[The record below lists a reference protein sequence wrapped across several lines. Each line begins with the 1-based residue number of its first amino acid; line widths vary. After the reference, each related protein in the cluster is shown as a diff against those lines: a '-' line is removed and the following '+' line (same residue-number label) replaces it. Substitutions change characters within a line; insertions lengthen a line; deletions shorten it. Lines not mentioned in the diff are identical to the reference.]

1 MEQKTITVYTR
12 RIAYELRLRGF
23 DIVRVVPDKV
33 RPQFD
38 NFVFEDSDE
47 IRAAIEEI
55 NKNYKGK
62 NGGRKSNV

>member
-12 RIAYELRLRGF
+12 RMAYELRLLGF
-23 DIVRVVPDKV
+23 DIVKVVPDKV

-38 NFVFEDSDE
+38 NFLFEDSDE

-55 NKNYKGK
+55 NK
-62 NGGRKSNV
+62 GRKSKGKRE

>member
-1 MEQKTITVYTR
+1 MEQKTITIYTR

-23 DIVRVVPDKV
+23 DIVKVVPDKV

-38 NFVFEDSDE
+38 NFLFEDSDE

-55 NKNYKGK
+55 NKNRKGK
-62 NGGRKSNV
+62 EERK